1 MLPSNY
7 EPIAGKHP
15 ELRTALGRIS
25 DWVRQHREW
34 DLLDPRVLA
43 KDLRDLDAQQLA
55 AALVVLGTSELFRR
69 VFMVTTPSGSLAD
82 GKYESPRQIPGR
94 LADRFEQYFDT
105 AESDVVPV
113 LTAR

>member
-7 EPIAGKHP
+7 EPIAGQHP
-15 ELRTALGRIS
+15 ELRTALRRIS
-25 DWVRQHREW
+25 DWVRQHSEW
-34 DLLDPRVLA
+34 ELLDPRVLGR
-43 KDLRDLDAQQLA
+43 DLRDLDAQQLA

-69 VFMVTTPSGSLAD
+69 VFMVTTPSGTLAD
-82 GKYESPRQIPGR
+82 SKYDHPRQIPER
-94 LADRFEQYFDT
+94 LPDHFEKYFDT